1 MIEDLKRI
9 EKTAEIRT
17 LLDHFL
23 EDAIGKV
30 GLELKSDAELVVNLK
45 ADSGYQTKQTYQR
58 INELQWVLIQSILES
73 DIGSKKERPCNKPDT
88 QKYPLFNLFQ
98 NEKTTS

>member
-1 MIEDLKRI
+1 MSKDLKRI
-9 EKTAEIRT
+9 KQTAEIRT

-23 EDAIGKV
+23 IDAIGKV

-45 ADSGYQTKQTYQR
+45 ADSGYQT
-58 INELQWVLIQSILES
+58 
-73 DIGSKKERPCNKPDT
+73 
-88 QKYPLFNLFQ
+88 NLFQ